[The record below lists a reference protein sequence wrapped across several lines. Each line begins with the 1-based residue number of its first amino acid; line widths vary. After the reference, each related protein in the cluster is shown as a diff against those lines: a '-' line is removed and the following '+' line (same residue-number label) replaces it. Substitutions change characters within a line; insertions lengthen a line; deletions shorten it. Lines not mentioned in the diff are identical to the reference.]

1 MSGRGGRLEWP
12 SSLFVILLVESALT
26 GAIALTPGSDS
37 PAAPNDGT
45 RADFAPLPLD
55 DNLPSWNP
63 NVECAAKRVTIQDI
77 LGPAYPGQSVTGA
90 PYETNGTR
98 GDTGGHTGGI
108 PLKRALSPL
117 CTITNISGQ
126 VQGAFV
132 EIDGVYLDSWHIEPF
147 DCSNQY
153 RRYNGGGFHPGNQ
166 TICDG
171 QGDILALGSTEGFVR
186 VGIDQDWMARGYCG
200 PGISPCDNVTIGD
213 WVSTGTISLDVQGF
227 VYWDG
232 ENWGIH
238 STTGVRLSTGLKVS
252 VDTSSVQ
259 TTKNDSAAATV
270 RVYGTE
276 TGLVSLSVSG
286 CPADVSCAFVP
297 SNGLSR
303 FTSRFVVN
311 TTPASPVGTYSLT
324 ITATNGSVT
333 TTVPFQLTIADRSV
347 RIFLRGDGGLFS
359 KTDDLYISDGRPNTN
374 FGSDD
379 ILLIDAVDCN
389 RGAGNEPGGVCKSLI
404 KFPSIFGPASGQ
416 IAAGSRIVDAS
427 LGLRITNDGK
437 TQTAYQVT
445 EGWDEATATWNGFH
459 TPGVPGN
466 RAAEFTFA
474 PKPVGPL
481 SLNLTSIVQRW
492 ANGDANQGILFAS
505 TSGNGTDYNSSESV
519 RDRPFLTVWFVP
531 PPSPFVL
538 AYDMETLTPDER
550 MEDRTGNGNHGTIL
564 GATDVAGKVGRARH
578 FRGGDRITAPAS
590 RAEVA
595 GFTVAAW
602 FNWTTNPSPYYS
614 GIQGGGFSW
623 ELRVH
628 NDGRF
633 GIIFYQTVRPD
644 NFTEVRSPLVYNDG
658 TWHHA
663 TGILRQGLA
672 ELFVDGVLVAQDK
685 TNPVASVRT
694 SSGTT
699 IGQVAS
705 GFGGDI
711 DEIRVYSR
719 ALTAIEIATLAP
731 PPPPRTDGLALFYD
745 MESLTPNGQMR

>member
-12 SSLFVILLVESALT
+12 SSLLVILLVASALT

-37 PAAPNDGT
+37 PAAPDDGT
-45 RADFAPLPLD
+45 RAEFAPLPLD

-108 PLKRALSPL
+108 PLKRALSPP

-171 QGDILALGSTEGFVR
+171 QGDIYALGSTEGFVR
-186 VGIDQDWMARGYCG
+186 VGIDQDWTARGYCG
-200 PGISPCDNVTIGD
+200 PEISPCDNVTIGD

-252 VDTSSVQ
+252 VDAPSVQ
-259 TTKNDSAAATV
+259 TAKNDSAAPTV

-297 SNGLSR
+297 SSGLSR
-303 FTSRFVVN
+303 FTSRFVMN
-311 TTPASPVGTYSLT
+311 TTPASPAGTYSLT

-333 TTVPFQLTIADRSV
+333 TTTPFQLTIADRSV

-404 KFPSIFGPASGQ
+404 KFPSIIGPASGQ
-416 IAAGSRIVDAS
+416 IPVGSRIVNAS

-466 RAAEFTFA
+466 RGTAFTFA
-474 PKPVGPL
+474 PNPVGPL

-492 ANGDANQGILFAS
+492 ADGEANQGILLAS

-519 RDRPFLTVWFVP
+519 RDRAFLTVQFVP
-531 PPSPFVL
+531 PPQPLVL
-538 AYDMETLTPDER
+538 AYDMETLTADGK
-550 MEDRTGNGNHGTIL
+550 MKDVSGNGEHGIVVGTTDIL
-564 GATDVAGKVGRARH
+564 GRVGRARH
-578 FRGGDRITAPAS
+578 FVAGDRISSSPIQ
-590 RAEVA
+590 VP
-595 GFTVAAW
+595 GLNFTIAAW

-614 GIQGGGFSW
+614 GVRGGGGSW
-623 ELRVH
+623 ELRVMA
-628 NDGRF
+628 DGRF
-633 GIIFYQTVRPD
+633 GGTFYQSPTMCAEMV
-644 NFTEVRSPLVYNDG
+644 SPLAYSDG
-658 TWHHA
+658 T
-663 TGILRQGLA
+663 
-672 ELFVDGVLVAQDK
+672 
-685 TNPVASVRT
+685 
-694 SSGTT
+694 
-699 IGQVAS
+699 
-705 GFGGDI
+705 
-711 DEIRVYSR
+711 
-719 ALTAIEIATLAP
+719 
-731 PPPPRTDGLALFYD
+731 
-745 MESLTPNGQMR
+745 

>member
-1 MSGRGGRLEWP
+1 MKGRGGRREWA
-12 SSLFVILLVESALT
+12 SSLLVILLTASALT
-26 GAIALTPGSDS
+26 GAIVLTPGSDS
-37 PAAPNDGT
+37 PAAPDGGT
-45 RADFAPLPLD
+45 RSEFAPLPLD

-63 NVECAAKRVTIQDI
+63 NVECAAKRVTIQDL

-108 PLKRALSPL
+108 PFKRALSAP

-153 RRYNGGGFHPGNQ
+153 RKYNGGGFHPGNR

-171 QGDILALGSTEGFVR
+171 QGDIYALGSTEGFVR

-200 PGISPCDNVTIGD
+200 PGIPPCDNVTIGD

-238 STTGVRLSTGLKVS
+238 PATGVRLSTGLKVS
-252 VDTSSVQ
+252 VDASSVQ
-259 TTKNDSAAATV
+259 TTKNDSAATTV
-270 RVYGTE
+270 RVYGTS
-276 TGLVSLSVSG
+276 TNHVSLSVSG
-286 CPADVSCAFVP
+286 CPAETTCSFDP
-297 SNGLSR
+297 SGGPAR

-311 TTPASPVGTYSLT
+311 TTPASLAGTYSLT

-333 TTVPFQLTIADRSV
+333 TTTPFQLTIADRSV
-347 RIFLRGDGGLFS
+347 RRFLRGDGGPFS
-359 KTDDLYISDGRPNTN
+359 ETDDLYISDGRPNTN

-404 KFPSIFGPASGQ
+404 KFPSIIGPASGQ
-416 IAAGSRIVDAS
+416 IPVGSRIVNAS

-466 RAAEFTFA
+466 RGAAFTFA
-474 PKPVGPL
+474 PNPVGPL
-481 SLNLTSIVQRW
+481 SLNITSIVQRW
-492 ANGDANQGILFAS
+492 ADGEANQGILFAS
-505 TSGNGTDYNSSESV
+505 TSGNGTDYNASESV
-519 RDRPFLTVWFVP
+519 RDRPFLTVQFVSP
-531 PPSPFVL
+531 PQPLVL
-538 AYDMETLTPDER
+538 AYDMETLTTDGK
-550 MEDRTGNGNHGTIL
+550 MKDVSGNGQHGIVVGT
-564 GATDVAGKVGRARH
+564 TDTPGKVGRARH
-578 FRGGDRITAPAS
+578 FVAGDRISSSPIQ
-590 RAEVA
+590 VN
-595 GFTVAAW
+595 GLNVTVAAW
-602 FNWTTNPSPYYS
+602 FNWTTNPSPFYG

-633 GIIFYQTVRPD
+633 GVIFYQTVGPD
-644 NFTEVRSPLVYNDG
+644 NSTEVRSPLVYNDG

-685 TNPVASVRT
+685 TN
-694 SSGTT
+694 
-699 IGQVAS
+699 
-705 GFGGDI
+705 
-711 DEIRVYSR
+711 
-719 ALTAIEIATLAP
+719 
-731 PPPPRTDGLALFYD
+731 
-745 MESLTPNGQMR
+745 

>member
-1 MSGRGGRLEWP
+1 MKGRGGRREWP
-12 SSLFVILLVESALT
+12 SSLLVLLLVASALM

-37 PAAPNDGT
+37 PSAPYDGT
-45 RADFAPLPLD
+45 RAEFAPLPLD

-126 VQGAFV
+126 AQGAFV
-132 EIDGVYLDSWHIEPF
+132 EIDSVYLDSWHIEPF

-166 TICDG
+166 TICDS

-252 VDTSSVQ
+252 VDAPSVQ
-259 TTKNDSAAATV
+259 TAKNDSAAPTV

-347 RIFLRGDGGLFS
+347 RIVLRGDGGLFS

-404 KFPSIFGPASGQ
+404 KFPSIIGPASGQ
-416 IAAGSRIVDAS
+416 IPVGSRIVNAS
-427 LGLRITNDGK
+427 LGLRITNDGR
-437 TQTAYQVT
+437 TQTGYQVT
-445 EGWDEATATWNGFH
+445 EAWDEATATWNGFH

-466 RAAEFTFA
+466 RGAEFTFA

-481 SLNLTSIVQRW
+481 SLNITTIVQRW
-492 ANGDANQGILFAS
+492 ANGDANQGILLSS
-505 TSGNGTDYNSSESV
+505 THGNGVDYNASESV
-519 RDRPFLTVWFVP
+519 RDRPVLKVQFVP
-531 PPSPFVL
+531 PPQPL
-538 AYDMETLTPDER
+538 LLHYDMETLTADGR
-550 MEDRTGNGNHGTIL
+550 LKDLSGNGNHGTIVGTVEVDGKTGRASQFDGAADKVQTSIPVAGLPRWTIALWTKWDDGPNAYEHPIGL
-564 GATDVAGKVGRARH
+564 GARH
-578 FRGGDRITAPAS
+578 
-590 RAEVA
+590 
-595 GFTVAAW
+595 
-602 FNWTTNPSPYYS
+602 
-614 GIQGGGFSW
+614 
-623 ELRVH
+623 
-628 NDGRF
+628 
-633 GIIFYQTVRPD
+633 
-644 NFTEVRSPLVYNDG
+644 
-658 TWHHA
+658 
-663 TGILRQGLA
+663 
-672 ELFVDGVLVAQDK
+672 
-685 TNPVASVRT
+685 
-694 SSGTT
+694 
-699 IGQVAS
+699 
-705 GFGGDI
+705 
-711 DEIRVYSR
+711 
-719 ALTAIEIATLAP
+719 
-731 PPPPRTDGLALFYD
+731 
-745 MESLTPNGQMR
+745 